1 MALQLIRSA
10 TMLASGD
17 MHGTIAFYRDVLGFS
32 LGDKFESSGVISWCE
47 MKLGGS
53 VLMFTE
59 HETNTDGLG
68 AKELF
73 AQTTI
78 ALYVDNVEEVYEDLV
93 AKGLTVSA
101 LRVTFYGMKEFDIQD
116 PTGYT
121 LLIGQST
128 SESPTI
134 ENDEGAPF

>member
-10 TMLASGD
+10 TMLATAD
-17 MHGTIAFYRDVLGFS
+17 MHATITFYRDVMGFT

-47 MKLGGS
+47 MRLGES

-59 HETNTDGLG
+59 HETNTNEQG
-68 AKELF
+68 AREVF

-78 ALYVDNVEEVYEDLV
+78 ALYVSNVEEVYEDFIGKELS
-93 AKGLTVSA
+93 VSA
-101 LRVTFYGMKEFDIQD
+101 LRVTFYGMKEFDVQD

-121 LLIGQST
+121 LLIGQPT
-128 SESPTI
+128 AESPTI
-134 ENDEGAPF
+134 ENDEQTPF

>member
-10 TMLASGD
+10 TMLATGD
-17 MHGTIAFYRDVLGFS
+17 MHETIAFYRDVLGFT

-47 MKLGGS
+47 MRSGDS

-59 HETNTDGLG
+59 HETSTHESG
-68 AKELF
+68 AKEVF
-73 AQTTI
+73 AQTAI
-78 ALYVDNVEEVYEDLV
+78 ALYVSNVEEVYEDLV

-101 LRVTFYGMKEFDIQD
+101 LRVTFYGMKEFDVQD

-121 LLIGQST
+121 LLIGEAT

-134 ENDEGAPF
+134 ENDEQAPF